1 MFENEIKQCVKTT
14 ELIAVK
20 TRESLF
26 ESTFID
32 CFSFLNIY
40 IYIYILYIY
49 ICAPPL
55 PLRHQD
61 GVLVCPRCIFGPCVG
76 RRPGPEP
83 RVRGFNMSIPVL
95 DFSRSE
101 SAEGDSLRGLSTEL
115 HAAFTQVG
123 LVLLQNTGISQQ
135 EVRRPVT
142 CRVQLGDSAPHRL
155 NLLYVPA
162 GGPRPGLRQQVL
174 SAAG

>member
-1 MFENEIKQCVKTT
+1 
-14 ELIAVK
+14 
-20 TRESLF
+20 
-26 ESTFID
+26 
-32 CFSFLNIY
+32 
-40 IYIYILYIY
+40 
-49 ICAPPL
+49 
-55 PLRHQD
+55 
-61 GVLVCPRCIFGPCVG
+61 
-76 RRPGPEP
+76 
-83 RVRGFNMSIPVL
+83 MSIPVL

-101 SAEGDSLRGLSTEL
+101 SGEGDSLRGLSTEL

-135 EVRRPVT
+135 EVRRPVN

-155 NLLYVPA
+155 LLYGPA